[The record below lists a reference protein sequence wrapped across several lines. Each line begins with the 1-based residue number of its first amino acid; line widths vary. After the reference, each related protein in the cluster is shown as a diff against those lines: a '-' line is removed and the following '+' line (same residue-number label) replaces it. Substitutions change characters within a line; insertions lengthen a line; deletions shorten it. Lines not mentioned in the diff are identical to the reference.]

1 MSKFKDASENI
12 KRLQVMFKGLIE
24 LAEVMDNVDSI
35 ENYITELENK
45 KVSLT
50 KYLVSIEESIKFS
63 LLKLNSTNKEI
74 ETKKIQAEKQVEEIL
89 SQTEKHAEEINGK
102 LILEKEKIQSTLNDE
117 VKAFEIEIEELKDKS
132 KTLSDEIE
140 LKELKLKEV
149 TEALEKIK
157 GKF

>member
-63 LLKLNSTNKEI
+63 FDRNFWWCYCGFRRFKWRN
-74 ETKKIQAEKQVEEIL
+74 L
-89 SQTEKHAEEINGK
+89 S
-102 LILEKEKIQSTLNDE
+102 
-117 VKAFEIEIEELKDKS
+117 
-132 KTLSDEIE
+132 
-140 LKELKLKEV
+140 
-149 TEALEKIK
+149 
-157 GKF
+157 